1 MAKLPRHMACF
12 AAITTHPIP
21 FHPAKPGQT
30 RPNGTSSKRTRLQNR

>member
-1 MAKLPRHMACF
+1 MACF